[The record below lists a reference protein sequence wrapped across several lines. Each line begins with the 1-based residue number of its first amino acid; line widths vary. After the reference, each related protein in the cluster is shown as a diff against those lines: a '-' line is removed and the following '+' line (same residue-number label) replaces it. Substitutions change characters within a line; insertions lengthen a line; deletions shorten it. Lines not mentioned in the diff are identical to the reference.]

1 MDFIEP
7 CFGIGH
13 NLSLICQMTSE
24 DIKHQ
29 LIIINTASAR
39 CDPINF
45 MAFVLFHCDCVGVYP
60 CPETDSQG
68 LQITSHFSFP
78 FNSDKGTG
86 IALYIYISA
95 SKTCSLYQAVW
106 RPCKEAWA
114 CCGRWASGLT
124 ERPGRVAGGRRAALQ
139 RGLSVLWP

>member
-1 MDFIEP
+1 
-7 CFGIGH
+7 
-13 NLSLICQMTSE
+13 
-24 DIKHQ
+24 
-29 LIIINTASAR
+29 
-39 CDPINF
+39 
-45 MAFVLFHCDCVGVYP
+45 MAFVLFHCDCVGVNP

-86 IALYIYISA
+86 TALYTYIHIYIYIYISA

-106 RPCKEAWA
+106 RPYREAWA

-124 ERPGRVAGGRRAALQ
+124 KRPERVVAIGQLWRLGPAAPCVCCADVHNLYIDL
-139 RGLSVLWP
+139 RTLRDRSPPHSYTLH